1 MWCDMDDSIWLHMH
15 VDKENP
21 AVWTHRLGQ
30 AKEIIII
37 HILPFRCLFGAT
49 MKEKKTP
56 S

>member
-1 MWCDMDDSIWLHMH
+1 MDDSIWLHLH

-21 AVWTHRLGQ
+21 AAWTHTLGQ

-37 HILPFRCLFGAT
+37 HILPFSCLFRAT
-49 MKEKKTP
+49 MKEKKKP